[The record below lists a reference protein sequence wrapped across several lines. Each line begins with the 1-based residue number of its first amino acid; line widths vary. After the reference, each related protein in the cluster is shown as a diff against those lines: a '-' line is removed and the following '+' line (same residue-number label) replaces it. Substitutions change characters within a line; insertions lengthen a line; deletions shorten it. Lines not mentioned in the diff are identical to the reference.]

1 MLDFPTDQ
9 IQFCIALRV
18 IEIKVDYGE
27 EIIGVYLVQPPR
39 EGAGISKL
47 SPAFESLLRPLGVKT
62 IKVWLFWEKRGKF
75 ASSSSLGQTVVC

>member
-27 EIIGVYLVQPPR
+27 EIIRVYLVQPPR
-39 EGAGISKL
+39 EGAGI
-47 SPAFESLLRPLGVKT
+47 
-62 IKVWLFWEKRGKF
+62 
-75 ASSSSLGQTVVC
+75 Q